1 MGIFGKINVLAKPM
15 NSRGQ
20 SLISLSNLTRMKS
33 NSQLT
38 RNAILYISLGFT
50 QPSTLQILS
59 LRKGTTRSLEMVVY
73 DGVVYIGAHYDYSA
87 VTLC

>member
-1 MGIFGKINVLAKPM
+1 
-15 NSRGQ
+15 
-20 SLISLSNLTRMKS
+20 MKS

-73 DGVVYIGAHYDYSA
+73 DGVVYIGAH
-87 VTLC
+87 